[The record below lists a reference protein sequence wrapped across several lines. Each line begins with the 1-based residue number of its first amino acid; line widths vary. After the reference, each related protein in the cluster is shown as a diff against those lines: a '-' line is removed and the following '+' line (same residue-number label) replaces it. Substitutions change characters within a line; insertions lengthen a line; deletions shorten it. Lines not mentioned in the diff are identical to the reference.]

1 MQENAANPK
10 PESLSLDYSGES
22 PATASNAHV
31 FKCGQWEFDLAKKT
45 HIMGV
50 LNLTPDSFYDG
61 GKYPDVDSALRQ
73 TEKMVNEGADIIDI
87 GGESTRPGSSPVSEQ
102 EELRRVIPALREISK
117 RFDIPLS
124 IDTTKSGV
132 ARRALQEG
140 AAIVND
146 ISGLKFDPEI
156 ADAVRDYGAGIV
168 LTHTSS
174 RPLDMQSKT
183 EYGSLLDDILESL
196 GRSVNTAEQKGI
208 SSDSIMIDPGFGFG
222 KTVEQN
228 LTLLKYLSKFLELG
242 KPIMIGTS
250 NKSFIGT
257 VLNTPMEGR
266 VQGTAATI
274 AVGILN
280 GASVIRVHETA
291 YMKSVSTMI
300 DAILNISH
308 QTY

>member
-1 MQENAANPK
+1 M
-10 PESLSLDYSGES
+10 
-22 PATASNAHV
+22 
-31 FKCGQWEFDLAKKT
+31 
-45 HIMGV
+45 
-50 LNLTPDSFYDG
+50 
-61 GKYPDVDSALRQ
+61 
-73 TEKMVNEGADIIDI
+73 
-87 GGESTRPGSSPVSEQ
+87 
-102 EELRRVIPALREISK
+102 
-117 RFDIPLS
+117 
-124 IDTTKSGV
+124 
-132 ARRALQEG
+132 
-140 AAIVND
+140 
-146 ISGLKFDPEI
+146 
-156 ADAVRDYGAGIV
+156 

-183 EYGSLLDDILESL
+183 EYSSLLDDILESL

-208 SSDSIMIDPGFGFG
+208 SSDSIIIDPGFGFG

-257 VLNTPMEGR
+257 VLSTPMEGR